1 MGAGDVFAGLALLLS
16 IYATVM
22 TVRFNRRQKS
32 LIESQDLLNKRLL
45 AREDDQAKADR
56 QADLGAHFIKLGSSN
71 WRLKVFN
78 KGRAAA
84 RNVTISFPEG
94 QDCFVPSDI
103 DSKFP
108 LEVLEPIQ
116 SVELIA
122 AIDQGSKS
130 KYAIALSWAD
140 DFQESNNKTVY
151 PTL

>member
-1 MGAGDVFAGLALLLS
+1 MDAGDFFAGLALLLS

-22 TVRFNRRQKS
+22 TIRFNGRQKS
-32 LIESQDLLNKRLL
+32 LIESQELLNKRLL
-45 AREDDQAKADR
+45 AREDNQAEADR
-56 QADLGAHFIKLGSSN
+56 RAELGASFIKLGSGN

-94 QDCFVPSDI
+94 QDCFSQSDI

-108 LEVLEPIQ
+108 LEVLEPMQ
-116 SVELIA
+116 SIELIA
-122 AIDQGSKS
+122 GISFGSKS
-130 KYAIALSWAD
+130 KYPTVLSWED
-140 DFQESNNKTVY
+140 DFQESNQKTAY